1 VSSRLGAVLL
11 LVILLATTSLAGI
24 RARGKYAGIVIFDR
38 WDTCYLY
45 SGTYLMYVSAKTKE
59 RLRKYQGKSVT
70 IYAQEVYQ
78 PINPGDGLIT
88 KFKFLSLAK
97 NKRPGLDQL
106 ALTVEPHFEKDRP
119 PTLVL
124 VIENRS
130 GSSLNVATGAL
141 APTLFGPKLQN
152 MFSPSDGESDA
163 WLTRS
168 RLKMPSFLKEIG
180 MGPKT
185 DKSHSIM
192 RAGDVEYYLHVEQ
205 ELPDQILISPH
216 GKTTI
221 AMSFHLPQGQ
231 YDFLFGYEGG
241 VHEVKGIASNLVAF
255 SVDENGRAFV
265 DTVVRR

>member
-1 VSSRLGAVLL
+1 MLRRVGTVVLL
-11 LVILLATTSLAGI
+11 ITLLATTSLAGI
-24 RARGKYAGIVIFDR
+24 RARGKYAGIVVFDR

-88 KFKFLSLAK
+88 KFKFLSVAK
-97 NKRPGLDQL
+97 NQRLGLDQL
-106 ALTVEPHFEKDRP
+106 SLTVEPHFETDRP
-119 PTLVL
+119 ATLVL
-124 VIENRS
+124 VVENRNATAI
-130 GSSLNVATGAL
+130 NVAPEAL
-141 APTLFGPKLQN
+141 APTLLGPKLQH

-180 MGPKT
+180 FGPRT

-205 ELPDQILISPH
+205 ELPDQILIPPH

-241 VHEVKGIASNLVAF
+241 VHEIKGIASNLLAF
-255 SVDENGRAFV
+255 SVGENGRAFV